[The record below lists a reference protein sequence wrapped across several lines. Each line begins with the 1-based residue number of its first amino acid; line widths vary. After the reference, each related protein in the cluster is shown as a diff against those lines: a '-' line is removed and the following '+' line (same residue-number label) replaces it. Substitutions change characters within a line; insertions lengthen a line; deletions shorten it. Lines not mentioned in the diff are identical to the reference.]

1 MKQAA
6 TKVRSSK
13 QNDGYQDPI
22 KLYLRDVGKA
32 PLLTHKQEIEISQ
45 SIETSKQAITD
56 RLLGIPLTISTIQSW
71 IDAAMVNGQ
80 DALEVFDIELDAND
94 EVGPAFLMQ
103 LTTIKTLCEQ
113 YQKNTADGATRSQL
127 VDQFNELSLNP
138 ASLSHLMEQVI
149 AYNKQV
155 ISIDGEMLRLAE
167 SVGITR
173 TEWLQKYLSTDGL
186 GWIADV
192 DSKSYATLLEKH
204 GNRVG
209 QIVSKIENIRNET
222 GMSLRDLR
230 ETVKD
235 LRMQAKIK
243 EESIQKMVTSNLR
256 LVVSVAKRYNQNNP
270 ATLLDLVQEGNIG
283 LIKAVEKFK
292 WQLGYRFST
301 YATWWIRQSIIKAT
315 TEHSKT
321 IRVPSHV
328 FDSIKKITK
337 AIKDHVAIH
346 GYEPSYEEIGKI
358 IEMDPQKVSRMMQVA
373 KDPISLETPV
383 GDDEDSDISTYIK
396 DENAVDA
403 IEKINNDDITRVIAE
418 TLGTLSSREERVIRM
433 RFGIGTM
440 DEHTLEEIGKR
451 FNVTRERIRQIED
464 KALKRLKSPD
474 KLKEL
479 EAALEV

>member
-1 MKQAA
+1 MKQTT
-6 TKVRSSK
+6 TKGRSAS
-13 QNDGYQDPI
+13 NDGYQDPI

-45 SIETSKQAITD
+45 TIETAKQAITD
-56 RLLGIPLTISTIQSW
+56 RLLGIPLTIATIQSW
-71 IDAAMVNGQ
+71 IDAAMINGQ
-80 DALEVFDIELDAND
+80 DAVEVFDIELDSND
-94 EVGPAFLMQ
+94 EIGPAFRSQ
-103 LTTIKTLCEQ
+103 LVNIKLLCEQ
-113 YQKNTADGATRSQL
+113 YQKNTSDTKSRTKL

-155 ISIDGEMLRLAE
+155 VSIDGEMLRLAD
-167 SVGITR
+167 SCGITR
-173 TEWLQKYLSTDGL
+173 EDWLQNYLSSDGL
-186 GWIADV
+186 GWV
-192 DSKSYATLLEKH
+192 STVSNKNYAKLTETH
-204 GNRVG
+204 GSRMA
-209 QIVSKIENIRNET
+209 QITAKMEVIRSET
-222 GMSLRDLR
+222 GMSLRELR
-230 ETVKD
+230 DTVKD
-235 LRMQAKIK
+235 LRVQAKIK
-243 EESIQKMVTSNLR
+243 EEAIQRMVKSNLR

-301 YATWWIRQSIIKAT
+301 YATWWIRQAIIKAT

-328 FDSIKKITK
+328 FDAVKKITK

-358 IEMDPQKVSRMMQVA
+358 IDMDPQKISRMMQVA
-373 KDPISLETPV
+373 KDPISLQTPV
-383 GDDEDSDISTYIK
+383 GDDEESDISTNIK

-403 IEKINNDDITRVIAE
+403 IEMINDEDITRVISE
-418 TLGTLSSREERVIRM
+418 TLKTLSSREERVIRM

-440 DEHTLEEIGKR
+440 DEHTLEEIGKLSL
-451 FNVTRERIRQIED
+451 IHI
-464 KALKRLKSPD
+464 
-474 KLKEL
+474 
-479 EAALEV
+479 

>member
-1 MKQAA
+1 VKQTT
-6 TKVRSSK
+6 TKGRSAS
-13 QNDGYQDPI
+13 NDGYQDPI

-45 SIETSKQAITD
+45 TIETAKQAITD
-56 RLLGIPLTISTIQSW
+56 RLLGIPLTIATIQSW
-71 IDAAMVNGQ
+71 IDAAMINGQ
-80 DALEVFDIELDAND
+80 DAVEVFDIELDSND
-94 EVGPAFLMQ
+94 EIGPAFRSQ
-103 LTTIKTLCEQ
+103 LVNIKLLCEQ
-113 YQKNTADGATRSQL
+113 YQKNTSDTESRTKL

-155 ISIDGEMLRLAE
+155 VSIDGEMLRLAE
-167 SVGITR
+167 SCGITR
-173 TEWLQKYLSTDGL
+173 EDWLKNYLSSDGL
-186 GWIADV
+186 GWV
-192 DSKSYATLLEKH
+192 STVSNKNYAKLTETH
-204 GNRVG
+204 GSRMA
-209 QIVSKIENIRNET
+209 QITAKMEIIRSET
-222 GMSLRDLR
+222 GMSLRELR
-230 ETVKD
+230 DTVKD
-235 LRMQAKIK
+235 LRVQAKIK
-243 EESIQKMVTSNLR
+243 EEAIQRMVKSNLR

-301 YATWWIRQSIIKAT
+301 YATWWIRQAIIKAT

-328 FDSIKKITK
+328 FDAVKKITK

-358 IEMDPQKVSRMMQVA
+358 IDMDPQKISRMMQVA
-373 KDPISLETPV
+373 KDPISLQTPV
-383 GDDEDSDISTYIK
+383 GDDEESDISTNIK

-403 IEKINNDDITRVIAE
+403 IEMINDEDITRVISE
-418 TLGTLSSREERVIRM
+418 TLKTLSSREERVIRM

-464 KALKRLKSPD
+464 KALKRLKSPE
-474 KLKEL
+474 KSKEL
-479 EAALEV
+479 EAALEN

>member
-1 MKQAA
+1 MKQTT
-6 TKVRSSK
+6 TKGRSAS
-13 QNDGYQDPI
+13 NDGYQDPI

-45 SIETSKQAITD
+45 TIETAKQAITD
-56 RLLGIPLTISTIQSW
+56 RLLGIPLTIATIQSW
-71 IDAAMVNGQ
+71 IDAAMINGQ
-80 DALEVFDIELDAND
+80 DAVEVFDIELDSND
-94 EVGPAFLMQ
+94 EIGPAFRSQ
-103 LTTIKTLCEQ
+103 LVNIKLLCEQ
-113 YQKNTADGATRSQL
+113 YQKNTSDTESRTKL

-155 ISIDGEMLRLAE
+155 VSIDGEMLRLAE
-167 SVGITR
+167 SCGITR
-173 TEWLQKYLSTDGL
+173 EDWLKNYLSSDGL
-186 GWIADV
+186 GWV
-192 DSKSYATLLEKH
+192 STVSNKNYAKLTETH
-204 GNRVG
+204 GSRMA
-209 QIVSKIENIRNET
+209 QITAKMEIIRSET
-222 GMSLRDLR
+222 GMSLRELR
-230 ETVKD
+230 DTVKD
-235 LRMQAKIK
+235 LRVQAKIK
-243 EESIQKMVTSNLR
+243 EEAIQRMVKSNLR

-301 YATWWIRQSIIKAT
+301 YATWWIRQAIIKAT

-328 FDSIKKITK
+328 FDAVKKITK

-358 IEMDPQKVSRMMQVA
+358 IDMDPQKISRMMQVA
-373 KDPISLETPV
+373 KDPISLQTPV
-383 GDDEDSDISTYIK
+383 GDDEESDISTNIK

-403 IEKINNDDITRVIAE
+403 IEMINDEDITRVISE
-418 TLGTLSSREERVIRM
+418 TLKTLSSREERVIRM

-464 KALKRLKSPD
+464 KALKRLKSPE
-474 KLKEL
+474 KIKEL
-479 EAALEV
+479 EAALEN

>member
-1 MKQAA
+1 MKQTT
-6 TKVRSSK
+6 TKGRSAS
-13 QNDGYQDPI
+13 NDGYQDPI

-45 SIETSKQAITD
+45 TIETAKQAITD
-56 RLLGIPLTISTIQSW
+56 RLLGIPLTIATIQSW
-71 IDAAMVNGQ
+71 IDAAMINGQ
-80 DALEVFDIELDAND
+80 DAVEVFDIELDSND
-94 EVGPAFLMQ
+94 EIGPAFRSQ
-103 LTTIKTLCEQ
+103 LVNIKLLCEQ
-113 YQKNTADGATRSQL
+113 YQKNTSDTESRTKL

-155 ISIDGEMLRLAE
+155 VSIDGEMLRLAD
-167 SVGITR
+167 SCGITR
-173 TEWLQKYLSTDGL
+173 EDWLQNYLSSDGL
-186 GWIADV
+186 GWV
-192 DSKSYATLLEKH
+192 STVSNKNYAKLTKTH
-204 GNRVG
+204 GSRMA
-209 QIVSKIENIRNET
+209 QITAKMEVIRSET
-222 GMSLRDLR
+222 GMSLRELR
-230 ETVKD
+230 DTVKD
-235 LRMQAKIK
+235 LRVQAKIK
-243 EESIQKMVTSNLR
+243 EEAIQRMVKSNLR

-301 YATWWIRQSIIKAT
+301 YATWWIRQAIIKAT

-328 FDSIKKITK
+328 FDAVKKITK

-358 IEMDPQKVSRMMQVA
+358 IDMDPQKISRMMQVA
-373 KDPISLETPV
+373 KDPISLQTPV
-383 GDDEDSDISTYIK
+383 GDDEESDISTNIK
-396 DENAVDA
+396 DESAVDA
-403 IEKINNDDITRVIAE
+403 IEMINDEDITRVISE
-418 TLGTLSSREERVIRM
+418 TLKTLSSREERVIRM

-464 KALKRLKSPD
+464 KALKRLKSPE
-474 KLKEL
+474 KIKEL
-479 EAALEV
+479 EAALEN

>member
-1 MKQAA
+1 MKQTT
-6 TKVRSSK
+6 TKGRSAS
-13 QNDGYQDPI
+13 NDGYQDPI

-45 SIETSKQAITD
+45 TIETAKQAITD
-56 RLLGIPLTISTIQSW
+56 RLLGIPLTIATIQSW
-71 IDAAMVNGQ
+71 IDAAMINGQ
-80 DALEVFDIELDAND
+80 DAVEVFDIELDSND
-94 EVGPAFLMQ
+94 EIGPAFRSQ
-103 LTTIKTLCEQ
+103 LVNIKLLCEQ
-113 YQKNTADGATRSQL
+113 YQKNTSDTKSRTKL

-155 ISIDGEMLRLAE
+155 VSIDGEMLRLAE
-167 SVGITR
+167 SCGITR
-173 TEWLQKYLSTDGL
+173 EDWLKNYLSSDGL
-186 GWIADV
+186 GWV
-192 DSKSYATLLEKH
+192 STVSNKNYAKLTETH
-204 GNRVG
+204 GSRMA
-209 QIVSKIENIRNET
+209 QITAKMEIIRSET
-222 GMSLRDLR
+222 GMSLRELR
-230 ETVKD
+230 DTVKD
-235 LRMQAKIK
+235 LRVQAKIK
-243 EESIQKMVTSNLR
+243 EEAIQRMVKSNLR

-301 YATWWIRQSIIKAT
+301 YATWWIRQAIIKAT

-328 FDSIKKITK
+328 FDAVKKITK

-358 IEMDPQKVSRMMQVA
+358 IDMDPQKISRMMQVA
-373 KDPISLETPV
+373 KDPISLQTPV
-383 GDDEDSDISTYIK
+383 GDDEESDISTNIK

-403 IEKINNDDITRVIAE
+403 IEMINDEDITRVISE
-418 TLGTLSSREERVIRM
+418 TLKTLSSREERVIRM

-464 KALKRLKSPD
+464 KALKRLKSPE
-474 KLKEL
+474 KSKEL
-479 EAALEV
+479 EAALEN

>member
-1 MKQAA
+1 MKQTT
-6 TKVRSSK
+6 TKGRSAS
-13 QNDGYQDPI
+13 NDGYQDPI

-45 SIETSKQAITD
+45 TIETAKQAITD
-56 RLLGIPLTISTIQSW
+56 RLLGIPLTIATIQSW
-71 IDAAMVNGQ
+71 IDAAMINGQ
-80 DALEVFDIELDAND
+80 DAVEVFDIELDSND
-94 EVGPAFLMQ
+94 EIGPAFRSQ
-103 LTTIKTLCEQ
+103 LVNIKLLCEQ
-113 YQKNTADGATRSQL
+113 YQKNTSDTESRTKL

-155 ISIDGEMLRLAE
+155 VSIDGEMLRLAE
-167 SVGITR
+167 SCGITR
-173 TEWLQKYLSTDGL
+173 EDWLKNYLSSDGL
-186 GWIADV
+186 GWV
-192 DSKSYATLLEKH
+192 STVSNKNYAKLTETH
-204 GNRVG
+204 GSRMA
-209 QIVSKIENIRNET
+209 QITAKMEIIRSET
-222 GMSLRDLR
+222 GMSLRELR
-230 ETVKD
+230 DTVKD
-235 LRMQAKIK
+235 LRVQAKIK
-243 EESIQKMVTSNLR
+243 EEAIQRMVKSNLR

-301 YATWWIRQSIIKAT
+301 YATWWIRQAIIKAT

-328 FDSIKKITK
+328 FDAVKKITK

-358 IEMDPQKVSRMMQVA
+358 IDMDPQKISRMMQVA
-373 KDPISLETPV
+373 KDPISLQTPV
-383 GDDEDSDISTYIK
+383 GDDEESDISTNIK

-403 IEKINNDDITRVIAE
+403 IEMINDEDITRVISE
-418 TLGTLSSREERVIRM
+418 TLKTLSSREERVIRM

-464 KALKRLKSPD
+464 KALKRLKSPE
-474 KLKEL
+474 KSKEL
-479 EAALEV
+479 EAALEN

>member
-1 MKQAA
+1 VKQTT
-6 TKVRSSK
+6 TKGRSAS
-13 QNDGYQDPI
+13 NDGYQDPI

-45 SIETSKQAITD
+45 TIETAKQAITD
-56 RLLGIPLTISTIQSW
+56 RLLGIPLTIATIQSW
-71 IDAAMVNGQ
+71 IDAAMINGQ
-80 DALEVFDIELDAND
+80 DAVEVFDIELDSND
-94 EVGPAFLMQ
+94 EIGPAFRSQ
-103 LTTIKTLCEQ
+103 LVNIKLLCEQ
-113 YQKNTADGATRSQL
+113 YQKNTSDTKSRTKL

-155 ISIDGEMLRLAE
+155 VSIDGEMLRLAE
-167 SVGITR
+167 SCGITR
-173 TEWLQKYLSTDGL
+173 EDWLKNYLSSDGL
-186 GWIADV
+186 GWV
-192 DSKSYATLLEKH
+192 STVSNKNYAKLTETH
-204 GNRVG
+204 GSRMA
-209 QIVSKIENIRNET
+209 QITAKMEIIRSET
-222 GMSLRDLR
+222 GMSLRELR
-230 ETVKD
+230 DTVKD
-235 LRMQAKIK
+235 LRVQAKIK
-243 EESIQKMVTSNLR
+243 EEAIQRMVKSNLR

-301 YATWWIRQSIIKAT
+301 YATWWIRQAIIKAT

-328 FDSIKKITK
+328 FDAVKKITK

-358 IEMDPQKVSRMMQVA
+358 IDMDPQKISRMMQVA
-373 KDPISLETPV
+373 KDPISLQTPV
-383 GDDEDSDISTYIK
+383 GDDEESDISTNIK

-403 IEKINNDDITRVIAE
+403 IEMINDEDITRVISE
-418 TLGTLSSREERVIRM
+418 TLKTLSSREERVIRM

-464 KALKRLKSPD
+464 KALKRLKSPE
-474 KLKEL
+474 KSKEL
-479 EAALEV
+479 EAALEN

>member
-1 MKQAA
+1 MKQTT
-6 TKVRSSK
+6 TKGRSAS
-13 QNDGYQDPI
+13 NDGYQDPI

-45 SIETSKQAITD
+45 TIETAKQAITD
-56 RLLGIPLTISTIQSW
+56 RLLGIPLTIATIQSW
-71 IDAAMVNGQ
+71 IDAAMINGQ
-80 DALEVFDIELDAND
+80 DAVEVFDIELDSND
-94 EVGPAFLMQ
+94 EIGPAFRSQ
-103 LTTIKTLCEQ
+103 LVNIKLLCEQ
-113 YQKNTADGATRSQL
+113 YQKNTSDTESRTKL

-155 ISIDGEMLRLAE
+155 VSIDGEMLRLAD
-167 SVGITR
+167 SCGITR
-173 TEWLQKYLSTDGL
+173 EDWLQNYLSSDGL
-186 GWIADV
+186 GWV
-192 DSKSYATLLEKH
+192 STVSNKNYAKLTETH
-204 GNRVG
+204 GSRMA
-209 QIVSKIENIRNET
+209 QITAKMEIIRSET
-222 GMSLRDLR
+222 GMSLRELR
-230 ETVKD
+230 DTVKD
-235 LRMQAKIK
+235 LRVQAKIK
-243 EESIQKMVTSNLR
+243 EEAIQRMVKSNLR

-301 YATWWIRQSIIKAT
+301 YATWWIRQAIIKAT

-328 FDSIKKITK
+328 FDAVKKITK

-358 IEMDPQKVSRMMQVA
+358 IDMDPQKISRMMQVA
-373 KDPISLETPV
+373 KDPISLQTPV
-383 GDDEDSDISTYIK
+383 GDDEESDISTNIK

-403 IEKINNDDITRVIAE
+403 IEMINDEDITRVISE
-418 TLGTLSSREERVIRM
+418 TLKTLSSREERVIRM

-464 KALKRLKSPD
+464 KALKRLKSPE
-474 KLKEL
+474 KSKEL
-479 EAALEV
+479 EAALEN